1 LAKKLS
7 RKAKRRL
14 ASIEKER
21 KLDSSYLVKRA
32 RKYAI
37 LGFAVFA
44 IFLFMLQAYG
54 ILNKA
59 VPTGFSY
66 SGVVIELAASST
78 RRGQG
83 ALAVVKLENGRI
95 VYIPFRGRYIGESL
109 DFSEYKYKLTSRY
122 SYHLKT
128 NNKSIKD
135 RLQEQKNAG

>member
-1 LAKKLS
+1 
-7 RKAKRRL
+7 
-14 ASIEKER
+14 
-21 KLDSSYLVKRA
+21 
-32 RKYAI
+32 
-37 LGFAVFA
+37 
-44 IFLFMLQAYG
+44 MLQAYG

-66 SGVVIELAASST
+66 SGVVIEMAASST

-109 DFSEYKYKLTSRY
+109 DFSEYKYKLTSRF
-122 SYHLKT
+122 SYRLKT